1 MVVQEVIRL
10 GLWWC
15 RVEAIQIV
23 IPSILRKVGLGNGH
37 LAVVVS
43 LGRNRFALGI
53 LSWKKSTGIA
63 NLLKKHQPATIVLT
77 SKNHNPPTTPCGTP
91 YTTPPITS
99 QSPHSSNI
107 IISTSDRPPRNNTP
121 IPHIHPTT
129 TTQPHL
135 YQKGHKLMNRSSFS
149 TTLTTTSPSLST
161 PHA

>member
-99 QSPHSSNI
+99 RSPHSSNI
-107 IISTSDRPPRNNTP
+107 IRSTSDRPPREQNPNP
-121 IPHIHPTT
+121 AHPPNDNYAASWSHIPHLHPTPSP
-129 TTQPHL
+129 QSHL
-135 YQKGHKLMNRSSFS
+135 YQNSHR
-149 TTLTTTSPSLST
+149 
-161 PHA
+161 